1 MGYTAPDPSQFD
13 GMEQAYSYMGPLA
26 AAQIVVPRMVFGM
39 AGPGI
44 QRIANIIFMNQTNP
58 GLIMQGAAH
67 WLKTAEKYLAAK
79 EALDQELANLD
90 ADSWEGYDRDQFDDK
105 AAKVGE
111 QLTIIAAF
119 AMHIGIS
126 LFAIAAIVAV
136 MVPLMLAFATTLMA
150 LAITYKAI
158 MATGIGAFAALS
170 VMAAAKTVIFA
181 AIAVLEPLD
190 KAIDM
195 TSKTLA
201 AFIAGNMTA
210 SWVAMAANGN
220 IINPVDTLG
229 STGFSMLQGLAQMGL
244 RNLMAPAGGP
254 GAKATPIN
262 NLLTGFTGVQGM
274 YNIGNNIAGDV
285 NPDGPNAMTDAGIDV
300 MALDFIPNN
309 HGFEEK
315 ARTGDELPDY
325 TSDFPTRP
333 DETGDGDADKE
344 HGPGAAPGDDPRDAG
359 PSTGGDMAPGG
370 SSGPGAAPGGDDPRE
385 EGPGSGPDD
394 MAPSGPGGGDPRES
408 GVGPGGGMAPSGG
421 GDPRES
427 GVGSGAED
435 AEKESDAAPAA

>member
-26 AAQIVVPRMVFGM
+26 AAQIVFPRMVFSM

-136 MVPLMLAFATTLMA
+136 MVPLMLAFATALMA

-158 MATGIGAFAALS
+158 MATGFGALAALS
-170 VMAAAKTVIFA
+170 VMAAAKTVILA

-190 KAIDM
+190 KAIDI

-210 SWVAMAANGN
+210 SWAAMAANGN

-262 NLLTGFTGVQGM
+262 NLLTGFTGVQGA

-309 HGFEEK
+309 HGFEDK

-325 TSDFPTRP
+325 TSDFPTP
-333 DETGDGDADKE
+333 PGGDEEKK
-344 HGPGAAPGDDPRDAG
+344 HGPGAAPEGDPRDAG
-359 PSTGGDMAPGG
+359 PGGDMAPTGPGG
-370 SSGPGAAPGGDDPRE
+370 DMSPTGPGGAAPGGDDPRDA
-385 EGPGSGPDD
+385 GPGPGGD
-394 MAPSGPGGGDPRES
+394 MAPSGPGGGDPRDS
-408 GVGPGGGMAPSGG
+408 GVGPGGDMAPSGG
-421 GDPRES
+421 GDPKET
-427 GVGSGAED
+427 GVGPGAED
-435 AEKESDAAPAA
+435 AEKESGAV